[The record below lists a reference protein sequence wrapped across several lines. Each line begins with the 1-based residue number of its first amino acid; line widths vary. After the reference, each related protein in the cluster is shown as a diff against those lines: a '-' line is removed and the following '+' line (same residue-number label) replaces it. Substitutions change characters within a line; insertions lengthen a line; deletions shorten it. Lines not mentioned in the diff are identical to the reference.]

1 MNVIEMPPDAAAL
14 MESTRAI
21 GYSLPTAAA
30 DLIDNSIAAGAKHID
45 IFYLPSK
52 QYIAL
57 LDDGCGMD
65 SDELNIAMKYG
76 GRSPLD
82 NRKSIAL
89 VFNRYLSGEEGLKP
103 LSITTFD
110 GLWVIDVKK
119 SSVLPPAIVR
129 ENLDRVIERLSMQ
142 SRETVAHR
150 GRKETDDKIRHMW
163 NRLKTRDGRILYE
176 INKQHPMV
184 QQKKS

>member
-21 GYSLPTAAA
+21 GF
-30 DLIDNSIAAGAKHID
+30 
-45 IFYLPSK
+45 FYLPSK

-150 GRKETDDKIRHMW
+150 GRKETDDKIVTD
-163 NRLKTRDGRILYE
+163 N
-176 INKQHPMV
+176 
-184 QQKKS
+184 